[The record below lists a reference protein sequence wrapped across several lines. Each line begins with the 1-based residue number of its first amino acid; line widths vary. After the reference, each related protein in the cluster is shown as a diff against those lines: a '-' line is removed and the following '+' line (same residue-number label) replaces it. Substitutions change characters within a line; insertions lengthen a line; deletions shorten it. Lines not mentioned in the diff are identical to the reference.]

1 MPVATHEISL
11 RGISGAMFWL
21 MLSALVFYVLGFS
34 TVGWEK
40 FSGLWIGLWLSCRA
54 GDHTYYNSQD
64 EGIPFIPSMLYI
76 FSSKRAYFSKILYLR
91 KKTGFNLR
99 GR

>member
-1 MPVATHEISL
+1 MAVATHEISL

-40 FSGLWIGLWLSCRA
+40 GSTAYGRYWIGLWLTCA
-54 GDHTYYNSQD
+54 NADHAYD
-64 EGIPFIPSMLYI
+64 EGIPFSL
-76 FSSKRAYFSKILYLR
+76 AYYTF
-91 KKTGFNLR
+91 
-99 GR
+99 